1 MTASDLPMP
10 LLPLGEERN
19 TMRAL
24 EPWHLIV
31 LIIVIGV
38 LFGGK
43 RLPDAARGLGRSMR
57 IFKSEI
63 KQMNDDDAPKKT
75 STEPIEGRIMG
86 GDRRDERPIDRSNA
100 TTPSPDRRDV

>member
-1 MTASDLPMP
+1 
-10 LLPLGEERN
+10 
-19 TMRAL
+19 MRAL

-31 LIIVIGV
+31 LVIVIGV

-43 RLPDAARGLGRSMR
+43 RLPDAARGLGRSLR

-75 STEPIEGRIMG
+75 GSTEPIEGRVM
-86 GDRRDERPIDRSNA
+86 DANRSSDRPNATAPSTDYRRDI
-100 TTPSPDRRDV
+100 